1 MKRIGLLLTAVLLV
15 QVGAVF
21 AQAPKTS
28 ATVDEIVKSLAPTQ
42 APTTRSLGRNL
53 VPEVKSIDLVIQFD
67 FDSAKLQDVSKPLL
81 DGLAQALNTDRLRAL
96 DFKVEGHTDAKGT
109 PEYNQN
115 LSAHRANTVVAYLV
129 LRGVERSRLIAEGK
143 GFSDLLT
150 PQDPYATVN
159 RRVRITT
166 QSK

>member
-1 MKRIGLLLTAVLLV
+1 MKRIGLLLTAVVLV

-67 FDSAKLQDVSKPLL
+67 FDSA
-81 DGLAQALNTDRLRAL
+81 
-96 DFKVEGHTDAKGT
+96 
-109 PEYNQN
+109 
-115 LSAHRANTVVAYLV
+115 
-129 LRGVERSRLIAEGK
+129 
-143 GFSDLLT
+143 
-150 PQDPYATVN
+150 
-159 RRVRITT
+159 
-166 QSK
+166 